1 MINRED
7 FEEFEVC
14 YTQQVLKDPALRYGE
29 AFLKHF
35 PELDHMSYNPG
46 QNPEGISTYI
56 IYVETD
62 KEKAREMCLAY
73 VLDK

>member
-14 YTQQVLKDPALRYGE
+14 YLQEVLKNPGLRYGE
-29 AFLKHF
+29 FFFNYF

-56 IYVETD
+56 IYTETD
-62 KEKAREMCLAY
+62 KGKAREMCLSY
-73 VLDK
+73 VLDE